1 MNAPG
6 EGRRHQPGQPAASV
20 VGVQGGGEGVNA
32 GHGSKIEQ
40 AGASSLFTSY
50 DEPEFLRNSNHQ
62 LGPIDADAGQSQDPT
77 PNIGRHPTCHFTLL
91 NCASARVNQ
100 GLSPE

>member
-40 AGASSLFTSY
+40 AGASSLS
-50 DEPEFLRNSNHQ
+50 SGMQ
-62 LGPIDADAGQSQDPT
+62 
-77 PNIGRHPTCHFTLL
+77 
-91 NCASARVNQ
+91 
-100 GLSPE
+100 